1 MRDKTIALAGVYQ
14 AAAFANELAQSGAV
28 SRRDCFAGS
37 LESLFVVN
45 PDSTMAVFNHDMNRV
60 ALGLRTL
67 IKIV

>member
-14 AAAFANELAQSGAV
+14 AAACAHELAQSGAV

-37 LESLFVVN
+37 INSLFVVD
-45 PDSTMAVFNHDMNRV
+45 PDSTPAVFNNDMNSV

-67 IKIV
+67 IK